1 MTKEEIQALRNEPWR
16 EELRKSMNAKERAAI
31 ERVKMPELTPE
42 YRVTTFTEEV
52 QQGLTKEQAVLEA
65 KRCLDCADPSCM
77 KGCPVGINIPTFV
90 KYIEKGDMEAAIG
103 TIKQTSSLPAVCGRV
118 CPQEKQCEGNC
129 IKLKMKQKPVAIGYL
144 ERFAADYERESGN
157 EGSRMCS

>member
-16 EELRKSMNAKERAAI
+16 EELRKKMSPKERAAI

-52 QQGLTKEQAVLEA
+52 QQGLTKEMAMCEA
-65 KRCLDCADPSCM
+65 QRCLDCADPSCM

-90 KYIEKGDMEAAIG
+90 KHIEKGEFAEAIS
-103 TIKQTSSLPAVCGRV
+103 TIKKTSSLPAVCGRV
-118 CPQEKQCEGNC
+118 CPQEKQCEGQC
-129 IKLKMKQKPVAIGYL
+129 IKLKMNQKPLALG
-144 ERFAADYERESGN
+144 
-157 EGSRMCS
+157 